1 MGSYEADIRWTTHGV
16 AHIRADDWGS
26 LGYGQGWASAHDN
39 LGTILDSAVKVRS
52 ERARFHGPGP
62 DGNFVASDFGYLA
75 LGITNRAR
83 ALRDA
88 QRPEARALVAG
99 YVAGCNSWL
108 TEARDSE
115 KLPRWCADSDWLV
128 PLDEIDLYRT
138 LVDATLMASGRNLV
152 GLIGRAEAPGP
163 DGPVEPAPLSALG
176 SAAGAS
182 NGWAFG
188 GDVTAS
194 GGGLVMANPHF
205 PWYGEARFWECHL
218 TIPGEL
224 DVYGASLIGVPGVQI
239 GFNRHVAWT
248 HTFSRGSRFTLYTLD
263 LATGD
268 PTRYRFGDEERQMIS
283 ADHEVSVRDTDGSL
297 SAVRRTLWSSH
308 HGPIVNLPLLGWG
321 TDQAFTYRDA
331 NIDNTGMLQMYL
343 DMDRARSVDELQ
355 GAQAQT
361 MAMPWANTLAADDS
375 GQAWYSDTSATPNL
389 STAAQQRYR
398 ERLVSDPITALLADN
413 RVPLFDGSEPDD
425 AWVDEP
431 GARSPGLV
439 PYGRLPQLERR
450 DVLVNANDSHWLTN
464 PDNPLEGYSLLHGFE
479 RTPRSLRTRQ
489 NLMQAG
495 ALAGTEKVTVS
506 SALAAVLGGD
516 TLTAHLLRDA
526 VVARLREVGEHLAVA
541 EILAAWDGTAGL
553 ESVGAVL
560 WREFLASFTPSE
572 LIDSGPLFA
581 HSFDPND
588 PVATPTDLAPP
599 PESGRDPIVEAVG
612 AALAALAAAGIDPTA
627 RLADVQW
634 ARCGDERIGVPGGC
648 EIEGVANVLAPL
660 GALASH
666 SLAPVPAADPILPTR
681 ASRTGLGQG
690 GYQVTYGTSFLMAVE
705 LTPDGPRAE
714 GLLVYG
720 QNEDSSSP
728 GAAECVRAF
737 AAGETRPMRFADA
750 EIEAD
755 PSVTRRTV
763 RS

>member
-26 LGYGQGWASAHDN
+26 LGYGQGWASARDN
-39 LGTILDSAVKVRS
+39 LGTIVDAAVKVRS

-62 DGNFVASDFGYLA
+62 DSGFVASDFGYLA
-75 LGITNRAR
+75 LGITDRAG

-88 QRPEARALVAG
+88 QQPEARALVAG
-99 YVAGCNSWL
+99 YVAGCNAWL
-108 TEARDSE
+108 GEARDSDR
-115 KLPRWCADSDWLV
+115 LPRWCADSDWLA
-128 PLDEIDLYRT
+128 PLEELDLYRT

-152 GLIGRAEAPGP
+152 GLIGRAEAPGS
-163 DGPVEPAPLSALG
+163 DGPGEPSPLSALG

-239 GFNRHVAWT
+239 GFNQHVAWT
-248 HTFSRGSRFTLYTLD
+248 HTFSRGSRFTLYKLE

-268 PTRYRFGDEERQMIS
+268 PTRYRFGDDERAMTS
-283 ADHEVSVRDTDGSL
+283 ADHEVAVCDTDGSL
-297 SAVRRTLWSSH
+297 STVRRTLWSSH

-321 TDQAFTYRDA
+321 TDTAYTYRDA
-331 NIDNTGMLQMYL
+331 NIGNTGMLQMYL
-343 DMDRARSVDELQ
+343 DMDRAQNVDELQ
-355 GAQAQT
+355 DAHART

-375 GQAWYSDTSATPNL
+375 GRAWYADTSATPNL
-389 STAAQQRYR
+389 SEMAQQRYR
-398 ERLVSDPITALLADN
+398 ERLATDPITALLADN

-431 GARSPGLV
+431 GARSAGLV
-439 PYGRLPQLERR
+439 PYDRLPQQERR

-464 PDNPLEGYSLLHGFE
+464 SDDLLEGYSVLHGFE

-489 NLMQAG
+489 NLVQAG
-495 ALAGTEKVTVS
+495 ALAATGMVAVS
-506 SALAAVLGGD
+506 SALEAVLGGE
-516 TLTAHLLRDA
+516 TLTAKILRDA
-526 VVARLREVGEHLAVA
+526 VVARLRLAGKHVGAADV
-541 EILAAWDGTAGL
+541 LAAWDGTVGPEA
-553 ESVGAVL
+553 VGAVL
-560 WREFLASFTPSE
+560 WREFLASFSPSE
-572 LIDSGPLFA
+572 LTDSGPLFA
-581 HSFDPND
+581 HGFDPTD
-588 PVATPTDLAPP
+588 PISTPTGLTPP
-599 PESGRDPIVEAVG
+599 PESGPDPIVEAVG
-612 AALAALAAAGIDPTA
+612 TALAVLASAGIDSSA
-627 RLADVQW
+627 RLPDVQW

-648 EIEGVANVLAPL
+648 EVEGVMNVLAPL

-666 SLAPVPAADPILPTR
+666 SLAPVPPAETMLPTR
-681 ASRTGLGQG
+681 ASRTGLGPG

-705 LTPDGPRAE
+705 LTPDGPHAE

-720 QNEDSSSP
+720 QSEDSSSP

-737 AAGETRPMRFADA
+737 AAGKTRPMCYTDA

-755 PSVTRRTV
+755 PNVRRRTL